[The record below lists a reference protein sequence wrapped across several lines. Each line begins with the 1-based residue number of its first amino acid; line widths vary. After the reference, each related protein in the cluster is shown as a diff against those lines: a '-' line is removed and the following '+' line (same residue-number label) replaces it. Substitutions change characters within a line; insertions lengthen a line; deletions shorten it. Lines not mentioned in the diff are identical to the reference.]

1 MVTAGLAV
9 AVILVFAVGLAWAA
23 RLLHVGTPIAEDCGA
38 GKAQRPQPPVRRRT
52 GSG

>member
-1 MVTAGLAV
+1 MVVAGLAV

-23 RLLHVGTPIAEDCGA
+23 RLLHVGTLIAEDGA